1 MVKILLIAPPEPP
14 VEQQEPE
21 FKTTPEFF
29 HKLGP
34 YPPLGMI
41 SLFNAIKNS
50 IPKSEIQIL
59 DGQFVSKG
67 DIIGRLNEFL
77 SEFVGISSTETN
89 YILSLEIARLAKS
102 LGSQVVLGGHHASS
116 LAREILLNRGPHS
129 GDYCVDAVVCGDG
142 EEAICRLI
150 KKDSFA
156 QISNLV
162 WQDEAGRI
170 IENEAKTLD
179 INKTSF
185 MDRDCV
191 DVEKYFEKQQEPD
204 RPNGFKRGMT
214 IVSRK
219 GCAWKSRSGGC
230 IFCNRMNEKI
240 SNIKNP
246 RLFWEEVIYLVNH
259 YNIDFLWDVRD
270 DFLEDRDWLED
281 LAAFRPPIDTLGK
294 NFRLKVY
301 ARIDNINDEAV
312 ALVEKLNLP
321 MRFTIGF
328 ETGSDKMLKTMN
340 KGYFMEGAMRGLE
353 SLKKIGGR
361 FTACFVLG
369 GLGETRE
376 TLYETMDFAQKLSR
390 MGANIFPQIL
400 RPSPNSRAFELMAK
414 KKEPKYANQDL
425 INTQESVKD
434 WVANFCGVSLD
445 ELLDAYQKM
454 KMIAGRNS
462 TA

>member
-1 MVKILLIAPPEPP
+1 
-14 VEQQEPE
+14 
-21 FKTTPEFF
+21 
-29 HKLGP
+29 
-34 YPPLGMI
+34 MI
-41 SLFNAIKNS
+41 SLFNAIKNN

-59 DGQFVSKG
+59 DGQFLSKKDTIG
-67 DIIGRLNEFL
+67 AVDDFSADII
-77 SEFVGISSTETN
+77 GISSTETN

-142 EEAICRLI
+142 EEAICGLI

-162 WQDEAGRI
+162 WQDETGRI

-191 DVEKYFEKQQEPD
+191 DVEKYFERQQEPD

-219 GCAWKSRSGGC
+219 GCAWRAKSGGC
-230 IFCNRMNEKI
+230 IFCNRMNKDI

-246 RLFWEEVIYLVNH
+246 ELFWEEVSYLANR
-259 YNIDFLWDVRD
+259 YKIDFLWDVRD
-270 DFLEDRDWLED
+270 DFMEDKDWLEN
-281 LAAFRPPIDTLGK
+281 LAAARPSFDKLGR
-294 NFRLKVY
+294 NFRLKIY
-301 ARIDNINDEAV
+301 TRIDNINDETV

-340 KGYFMEGAMRGLE
+340 KGYSMEGAMRGLE
-353 SLKKIGGR
+353 SLKKIGSR

-376 TLYETMDFAQKLSR
+376 TLLETINFAQKLSQR
-390 MGANIFPQIL
+390 GANIFPQIL
-400 RPSPNSRAFELMAK
+400 RPSPNSRAFDLIAK

-434 WVANFCGVSLD
+434 WVADFCNVGLD
-445 ELLDAYQKM
+445 DLLDAYQKM